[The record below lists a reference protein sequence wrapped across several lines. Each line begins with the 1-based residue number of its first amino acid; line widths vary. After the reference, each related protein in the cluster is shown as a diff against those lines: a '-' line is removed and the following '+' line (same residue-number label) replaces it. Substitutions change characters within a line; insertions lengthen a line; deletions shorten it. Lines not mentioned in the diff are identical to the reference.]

1 MFSVTK
7 IVIVFTVALF
17 PRFAS
22 NSYKTL
28 PPLEPEFIQYF
39 GCEVHKHLRRAD
51 NE

>member
-7 IVIVFTVALF
+7 IVIVYTVTLF
-17 PRFAS
+17 PHFDS
-22 NSYKTL
+22 SSYNALPTL
-28 PPLEPEFIQYF
+28 EAEFIQYF